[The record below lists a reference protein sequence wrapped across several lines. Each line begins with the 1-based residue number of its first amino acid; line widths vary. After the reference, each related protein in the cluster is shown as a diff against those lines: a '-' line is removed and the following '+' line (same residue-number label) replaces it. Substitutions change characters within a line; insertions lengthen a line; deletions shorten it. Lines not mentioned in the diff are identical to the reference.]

1 MTITDVQEMA
11 EKIRAATGAP
21 VVEIVIGED
30 DGSAI
35 RVTSA
40 AVGATVFARERGKR

>member
-21 VVEIVIGED
+21 VVKIVIGED
-30 DGSAI
+30 DGTAFKI
-35 RVTSA
+35 VA
-40 AVGATVFARERGKR
+40 KERGKR